1 MLYQA
6 LPVSSNRRLHAKH
19 LGNSHT
25 STLDILQMGVRSP
38 GFQPGFGIWAG
49 SFLSRAS
56 VSASK
61 MKGQCEFD
69 V

>member
-1 MLYQA
+1 MLCQA
-6 LPVSSNRRLHAKH
+6 PLVGSDGHLCAKH
-19 LGNSHT
+19 LGNRHT
-25 STLDILQMGVRSP
+25 STLGILQMGAKSP

-56 VSASK
+56 VSAST

>member
-6 LPVSSNRRLHAKH
+6 LPVSSDGHLHAKH
-19 LGNSHT
+19 LGNRHT
-25 STLDILQMGVRSP
+25 STLGILQMGARSP
-38 GFQPGFGIWAG
+38 GFQPGFGIWAD

>member
-6 LPVSSNRRLHAKH
+6 LPVSSDGHLHAKH
-19 LGNSHT
+19 LGNRHT
-25 STLDILQMGVRSP
+25 STLGILQMGARSP
-38 GFQPGFGIWAG
+38 GFQPGFGIWAD

-61 MKGQCEFD
+61 MKGLCEFD
-69 V
+69 A